1 MSLSFF
7 PQLSDNLCSLLEYAE
22 DYDVIIR
29 VGSKSNNINSN
40 IGIRNTS
47 SRYTRQPE
55 FQAHSLILR
64 ARSEYF
70 RTALSSKWARKEG
83 DRFIFEKPNISPVV
97 FTVILKYMY
106 SGRIDLENLEE
117 GDIVKLL
124 VAADELILEEL
135 TYPLQEYLLQHKQ
148 KWIQDNILYVL
159 NTVIERNVCSR
170 LRSHCLSIV
179 CPEPQKY
186 FDSKE
191 FMGLD
196 ETTLVSLLSRDDL
209 CMDEGKIWDYVI
221 NWGLNNTFSV
231 KNRDVSKWST
241 EEFCALEKTLQRC
254 IPLIRFWQLSLEDF
268 NNKVRPYAEI
278 LPRNLKLRL
287 LRHFSSTKSSNSN
300 NNNNNSFGAD
310 LNINTSNFGLVTPGT
325 SPTEVSS
332 ILSSNDLT
340 GSLHNITKKGAY
352 YTNNLT
358 MSPPTSPSVTPFS
371 LPVRT
376 IDSTIITHQQAA
388 LIACWIDRKNVSDF
402 TPLTSIPYIFRLLFR
417 GSRDGFSAK
426 TFHDK
431 CDGRGATIVVVR
443 VSETK
448 ELIGGYNPIGWS
460 SPRDVEWRGTRDSFI
475 FSLPNTHGDASNNIT
490 TSKSKISRIKK
501 DCVNEAIQLQDKL
514 GPSFGFYELKII
526 DDAHEGSSSYA
537 SGGLKYE
544 HNIRDKFNYFQVDDY
559 EVFQV
564 LKK

>member
-1 MSLSFF
+1 MSLNLF
-7 PQLSDNLCSLLEYAE
+7 PRLSENLCSLLEYAE

-29 VGSKSNNINSN
+29 VGGGSNNNSSN
-40 IGIRNTS
+40 SGKNTCNRYIR
-47 SRYTRQPE
+47 QLE

-64 ARSEYF
+64 ASP
-70 RTALSSKWARKEG
+70 TV
-83 DRFIFEKPNISPVV
+83 FE
-97 FTVILKYMY
+97 VILRYIY
-106 SGRIDLENLEE
+106 SGRIGLEKLGE

-124 VAADELILEEL
+124 IAADELIFEEL
-135 TYPLQEYLLQHKQ
+135 IYPLQEYLLQNKQ

-159 NTVIERNVCSR
+159 NTVIERNACSR
-170 LRSHCLSIV
+170 LRSHCLSI
-179 CPEPQKY
+179 
-186 FDSKE
+186 DA
-191 FMGLD
+191 
-196 ETTLVSLLSRDDL
+196 
-209 CMDEGKIWDYVI
+209 
-221 NWGLNNTFSV
+221 
-231 KNRDVSKWST
+231 SKWSI
-241 EEFCALEKTLQRC
+241 EEFCSLEKTLQRC

-268 NNKVRPYAEI
+268 NSKVRPYAEI
-278 LPRNLKLRL
+278 LPRNLKLKL
-287 LRHFSSTKSSNSN
+287 LRHFSSTKSSNNNTNSN
-300 NNNNNSFGAD
+300 SGSAS
-310 LNINTSNFGLVTPGT
+310 LNINTGLVTPGT
-325 SPTEVSS
+325 SPTEVSP
-332 ILSSNDLT
+332 ILSSNDLIL
-340 GSLHNITKKGAY
+340 SLHNITKKSASY
-352 YTNNLT
+352 SNNSLT
-358 MSPPTSPSVTPFS
+358 VSPP
-371 LPVRT
+371 
-376 IDSTIITHQQAA
+376 QAA
-388 LIACWIDRKNVSDF
+388 LIACWIDRKNVKDF

-443 VSETK
+443 VSGTK

-475 FSLPNTHGDASNNIT
+475 FSLSNSHSDSSNNVST
-490 TSKSKISRIKK
+490 PKSKISRIKK

-544 HNIRDKFNYFQVDDY
+544 HSIRDKFNYFQVDDY

>member
-1 MSLSFF
+1 MSLNLF
-7 PQLSDNLCSLLEYAE
+7 PRLSENLCSLLEYAE

-29 VGSKSNNINSN
+29 VGGGSNNNSSN
-40 IGIRNTS
+40 SGKNTCNRYIR
-47 SRYTRQPE
+47 QLE

-83 DRFIFEKPNISPVV
+83 ETFIFEKPNISPTV
-97 FTVILKYMY
+97 FEVILRYIY
-106 SGRIDLENLEE
+106 SGRIGLEKLGE

-124 VAADELILEEL
+124 IAADELIFEEL
-135 TYPLQEYLLQHKQ
+135 IYPLQEYLLQNKQ

-159 NTVIERNVCSR
+159 NTVIERNACSR

-191 FMGLD
+191 FMSLD
-196 ETTLVSLLSRDDL
+196 ETTLVSLLSRDDF
-209 CMDEGKIWDYVI
+209 CMDEGKIWDYLI
-221 NWGLNNTFSV
+221 NWGLKNTYGI
-231 KNRDVSKWST
+231 KNKDASKWSI
-241 EEFCALEKTLQRC
+241 EEFCSLEKTLQRC

-268 NNKVRPYAEI
+268 NSKVRPYAEI
-278 LPRNLKLRL
+278 LPRNLKLKL
-287 LRHFSSTKSSNSN
+287 LRHFSSTKSSNNNTNSN
-300 NNNNNSFGAD
+300 SGSAS
-310 LNINTSNFGLVTPGT
+310 LNINTGLVTPGT
-325 SPTEVSS
+325 SPTEVSP
-332 ILSSNDLT
+332 ILSSNDLIL
-340 GSLHNITKKGAY
+340 SLHNITKKSASY
-352 YTNNLT
+352 SNSLT
-358 MSPPTSPSVTPFS
+358 VSPPVSPSVTPFS
-371 LPVRT
+371 PPVRT

-388 LIACWIDRKNVSDF
+388 LIACWIDRKNVKDF

-443 VSETK
+443 VSGTK

-475 FSLPNTHGDASNNIT
+475 FSLSNSHSDSSNNVST
-490 TSKSKISRIKK
+490 PKSKISRIKK

-544 HNIRDKFNYFQVDDY
+544 HSIRDKFNYFQVDDY

>member
-1 MSLSFF
+1 MSLNLF
-7 PQLSDNLCSLLEYAE
+7 PRLSENLCSLLEYAE

-29 VGSKSNNINSN
+29 VGGGSNNNSSN
-40 IGIRNTS
+40 SGKNTCNRYIR
-47 SRYTRQPE
+47 QLE

-83 DRFIFEKPNISPVV
+83 ETFIFEKPNISPTV
-97 FTVILKYMY
+97 FEVILRYIY
-106 SGRIDLENLEE
+106 SGRIGLEKLGE

-124 VAADELILEEL
+124 IAADELIFEEL
-135 TYPLQEYLLQHKQ
+135 IYPLQEYLLQNKQ

-159 NTVIERNVCSR
+159 NTVIERNACSR

-191 FMGLD
+191 FMSLD
-196 ETTLVSLLSRDDL
+196 ETTLVSLLSRDDF
-209 CMDEGKIWDYVI
+209 CMDEGKIWDYLI
-221 NWGLNNTFSV
+221 NWGLKNTYGI
-231 KNRDVSKWST
+231 KNKDASKWSI
-241 EEFCALEKTLQRC
+241 EEFCSLEKTLQRC

-268 NNKVRPYAEI
+268 NSKVRPYAEI
-278 LPRNLKLRL
+278 LPRNLKLKL
-287 LRHFSSTKSSNSN
+287 LRHFSSTKSSNNNTNSN
-300 NNNNNSFGAD
+300 SGSAS
-310 LNINTSNFGLVTPGT
+310 LNINTGLVTPGT
-325 SPTEVSS
+325 SPTEVSP
-332 ILSSNDLT
+332 ILSSNDLIL
-340 GSLHNITKKGAY
+340 SLHNITKKSASY
-352 YTNNLT
+352 SNNSLT
-358 MSPPTSPSVTPFS
+358 VSPP
-371 LPVRT
+371 
-376 IDSTIITHQQAA
+376 QAA
-388 LIACWIDRKNVSDF
+388 LIACWIDRKNVKDF

-443 VSETK
+443 VSGTK

-475 FSLPNTHGDASNNIT
+475 FSLSNSHSDSSNNVST
-490 TSKSKISRIKK
+490 PKSKISRIKK

-544 HNIRDKFNYFQVDDY
+544 HSIRDKFNYFQVDDY

>member
-1 MSLSFF
+1 MSLNLF
-7 PQLSDNLCSLLEYAE
+7 PRLSENLCSLLEYAE

-29 VGSKSNNINSN
+29 VGGGSNNNSSN
-40 IGIRNTS
+40 SGKNTCNRYIR
-47 SRYTRQPE
+47 QLE

-83 DRFIFEKPNISPVV
+83 ETFIFEKPNISPTV
-97 FTVILKYMY
+97 FEVILRYIY
-106 SGRIDLENLEE
+106 SGRIGLEKLGE

-124 VAADELILEEL
+124 IAADELIFEEL
-135 TYPLQEYLLQHKQ
+135 IYPLQEYLLQNKQ

-159 NTVIERNVCSR
+159 NTVIERNACSR

-191 FMGLD
+191 FMSLD
-196 ETTLVSLLSRDDL
+196 ETTLVSLLSRDDF
-209 CMDEGKIWDYVI
+209 CMDEGKIWDYLI
-221 NWGLNNTFSV
+221 NWGLKNTYGI
-231 KNRDVSKWST
+231 KNKDASKWSI
-241 EEFCALEKTLQRC
+241 EEFCSLEKTLQRC

-268 NNKVRPYAEI
+268 NSKVRPYAEI
-278 LPRNLKLRL
+278 LPRNLKLKL
-287 LRHFSSTKSSNSN
+287 LRHFSSTKSSNNNTNSN
-300 NNNNNSFGAD
+300 SGSAS
-310 LNINTSNFGLVTPGT
+310 LNINTGLVTPGT
-325 SPTEVSS
+325 SPTEVSP
-332 ILSSNDLT
+332 ILSSNDLIL
-340 GSLHNITKKGAY
+340 SLHNITKKSASY
-352 YTNNLT
+352 SNSLT
-358 MSPPTSPSVTPFS
+358 VSPP
-371 LPVRT
+371 
-376 IDSTIITHQQAA
+376 QAA
-388 LIACWIDRKNVSDF
+388 LIACWIDRKNVKDF

-443 VSETK
+443 VSGTK

-475 FSLPNTHGDASNNIT
+475 FSLSNSHSDSSNNIST
-490 TSKSKISRIKK
+490 PKSKISRIKK

-544 HNIRDKFNYFQVDDY
+544 HSIRDKFNYFQVDDY